1 MCSGLR
7 PTITALA
14 SLRNGGR
21 KTFSNL
27 GGERTNE
34 ETTANEL
41 IEIELS
47 EIREEQTIVFVE
59 IRNRVFT
66 AAVHETPTNAA
77 RCTGIVD
84 IPLKG

>member
-27 GGERTNE
+27 GGERTDE
-34 ETTANEL
+34 KTTAYEL

-47 EIREEQTIVFVE
+47 EIGEANNCVR
-59 IRNRVFT
+59 
-66 AAVHETPTNAA
+66 
-77 RCTGIVD
+77 
-84 IPLKG
+84 

>member
-1 MCSGLR
+1 MCSGLCL
-7 PTITALA
+7 TITALA

-47 EIREEQTIVFVE
+47 EIREEQTIVFIE
-59 IRNRVFT
+59 IRNRILT
-66 AAVHETPTNAA
+66 AAVHEILTDSP
-77 RCTGIVD
+77 RCR
-84 IPLKG
+84 